1 MTLGPRLSRL
11 PVAFAI
17 NGAAGSKSPKLCVGV
32 ATMAREQSQEDAF
45 RRELLRRFVATT
57 GALGMASSAEALALS
72 LAKQSKLVPS
82 PYLGPSL
89 PPHDRDVTS

>member
-1 MTLGPRLSRL
+1 
-11 PVAFAI
+11 
-17 NGAAGSKSPKLCVGV
+17 
-32 ATMAREQSQEDAF
+32 MAREQSQEDAF